1 MAHETSS
8 DAECDAKLVR
18 ISMNEKSR
26 IHNKRA
32 DIPLRLSMKNFSER
46 TYIQAVEFDYLLPPK
61 QSETLN
67 IDQSVEV
74 GKSTS
79 KYLLLRDL
87 Y

>member
-8 DAECDAKLVR
+8 GAECDAKLVR

-26 IHNKRA
+26 IHKKRA
-32 DIPLRLSMKNFSER
+32 DTPTIKYENFSER
-46 TYIQAVEFDYLLPPK
+46 TYVQAVEFDYLLPPK

-79 KYLLLRDL
+79 KYSLLRDL